1 MSYLMKLL
9 FGDEKEKNGISTP
22 DGKLEK
28 ESCSMMKKKMR
39 WLAPLTALAML
50 SMALGGCS
58 GGGEETTAAAAGTTA
73 AAAGTESTAAASG
86 DSADSADKPTVK
98 VGVMCPMSGT
108 SARFGELYQASITAA
123 MKAIEEDG
131 LLKDYNLEFEY
142 VDDKG
147 ATDGAPA
154 AATYVLDQYGADV
167 AIGHMLT
174 TMVLVSGPMFE
185 EAQVPLLGIVS
196 GPASVS
202 QGFEYL
208 CIETGTDLIQAET
221 LLQYLVEEKGYDK
234 LGMIHI
240 NTEGGSSAAD
250 HIEKVMKEKYNL
262 ELVTRDAMTN
272 EDTDFTAQVLK
283 MKDGGAQA
291 VIFWGLNQSQGNTC
305 MKNIEQNWGKVP
317 EEILFAGGTSMG
329 QAQMTETWD
338 AGDLEG
344 VVFPVG
350 YIPDESNPSIVRFI
364 EDFKEADVQNQD
376 PADVPAR
383 VYDSVFHLVTALNN
397 LGPYDVEAEDF
408 SVKLNEQL
416 RNASFDGVQGHFDY
430 SAFDNGEGLAQMNIA
445 EWGPDYSQSRVYPN

>member
-1 MSYLMKLL
+1 
-9 FGDEKEKNGISTP
+9 
-22 DGKLEK
+22 
-28 ESCSMMKKKMR
+28 MMKKKWMKL
-39 WLAPLTALAML
+39 LAPLTAMAVAG
-50 SMALGGCS
+50 MALTGCS
-58 GGGEETTAAAAGTTA
+58 GGAEGTTA
-73 AAAGTESTAAASG
+73 AGGGDTSAASSSEEGGDAGAAATG
-86 DSADSADKPTVK
+86 EKQVVK

-108 SARFGELYQASITAA
+108 SARFGELYQASIDAA

-131 LLKDYNLEFEY
+131 LLKDYTLEFEY

-221 LLQYLVEEKGYDK
+221 LLQYLVEEKGYER

-250 HIEKVMKEKYNL
+250 HIEKVMQEKYGL
-262 ELVTRDAMTN
+262 ELVSRDAMTN

-283 MKDGGAQA
+283 MRDGDAQA
-291 VIFWGLNQSQGNTC
+291 VIFWGLNQSQGNVC
-305 MKNIEQNWGKVP
+305 MKNIEQSWGKVP
-317 EEILFAGGTSMG
+317 EEILFAGGTSMA
-329 QAQMTETWD
+329 QNQMTETWD
-338 AGDLEG
+338 AADLEG

-350 YIPDESNPSIVRFI
+350 YIPDESNPAIVRFI
-364 EDFKEADVQNQD
+364 EDFREADVLGQD

-416 RNASFDGVQGHFDY
+416 RQASFDGVQGHFDY
-430 SAFDNGEGLAQMNIA
+430 SAFDNGEGLAQMSIG
-445 EWGPDYSQSRVYPN
+445 EWGPDYTQRKVYPQ

>member
-1 MSYLMKLL
+1 
-9 FGDEKEKNGISTP
+9 
-22 DGKLEK
+22 
-28 ESCSMMKKKMR
+28 MMKKKWMKL
-39 WLAPLTALAML
+39 LAPLTAMAMAG
-50 SMALGGCS
+50 MALTGCS
-58 GGGEETTAAAAGTTA
+58 GGAEETTAAGGGDT
-73 AAAGTESTAAASG
+73 SAASSSEEG
-86 DSADSADKPTVK
+86 EDAGEAVTGEKQVVK

-108 SARFGELYQASITAA
+108 SARFGELYQASIDAA

-131 LLKDYNLEFEY
+131 LLKDYTLEFEY

-154 AATYVLDQYGADV
+154 AATYVLDQYGADI

-221 LLQYLVEEKGYDK
+221 LLQYLVEEKGYER

-250 HIEKVMKEKYNL
+250 HIEKVMKEKYGL
-262 ELVTRDAMTN
+262 ELVSRDAMTT

-283 MKDGGAQA
+283 MKDVDAQA
-291 VIFWGLNQSQGNTC
+291 VIFWGLNQSQGNVC
-305 MKNIEQNWGKVP
+305 MKNIEQSWGKVP
-317 EEILFAGGTSMG
+317 EEILFAGGTSMA
-329 QAQMTETWD
+329 QNQMTETWD
-338 AGDLEG
+338 AADLEG

-350 YIPDESNPSIVRFI
+350 YIPDESNPAIVRFI
-364 EDFKEADVQNQD
+364 EDFKEADVLGQD

-383 VYDSVFHLVTALNN
+383 VYDAVFHLVTALNN

-416 RNASFDGVQGHFDY
+416 RQASFDGVQGHFDY
-430 SAFDNGEGLAQMNIA
+430 SAFDNGEGLAQMSIG
-445 EWGPDYSQSRVYPN
+445 EWGPDYTQRKVYPQ

>member
-1 MSYLMKLL
+1 
-9 FGDEKEKNGISTP
+9 
-22 DGKLEK
+22 
-28 ESCSMMKKKMR
+28 MMKKKWMKL
-39 WLAPLTALAML
+39 LAPLTAMAMAG
-50 SMALGGCS
+50 MALTGCS
-58 GGGEETTAAAAGTTA
+58 GGAEETTAAGGGDT
-73 AAAGTESTAAASG
+73 SAASSSEEG
-86 DSADSADKPTVK
+86 EDAGEAVTGEKQVVK
-98 VGVMCPMSGT
+98 DGVMCPMSGT
-108 SARFGELYQASITAA
+108 SARFGELYQASIDAA

-131 LLKDYNLEFEY
+131 LLKDYTLEFEY

-221 LLQYLVEEKGYDK
+221 LLQYLVEEKGYER

-250 HIEKVMKEKYNL
+250 HIEKVMKEKYGL
-262 ELVTRDAMTN
+262 ELVSRDAMTT

-283 MKDGGAQA
+283 MKDGDAQA
-291 VIFWGLNQSQGNTC
+291 VIFWGLNQSQGNVC
-305 MKNIEQNWGKVP
+305 MKNIEQSWGKVP
-317 EEILFAGGTSMG
+317 EEILFAGGTSMA
-329 QAQMTETWD
+329 QNQMTETWD
-338 AGDLEG
+338 AADLEG

-350 YIPDESNPSIVRFI
+350 YIPDESNPAIVRFI
-364 EDFKEADVQNQD
+364 EDFKEADVLGQD

-383 VYDSVFHLVTALNN
+383 VYDAVFHLVTALNN

-416 RNASFDGVQGHFDY
+416 RQASFDGVQGHFDY
-430 SAFDNGEGLAQMNIA
+430 SAFDNGEGLAQMSIG
-445 EWGPDYSQSRVYPN
+445 EWGPDYTQRKVYPQ

>member
-1 MSYLMKLL
+1 
-9 FGDEKEKNGISTP
+9 
-22 DGKLEK
+22 
-28 ESCSMMKKKMR
+28 MMKKKWMKL
-39 WLAPLTALAML
+39 LAPLTAMAMAG
-50 SMALGGCS
+50 MALTGCS
-58 GGGEETTAAAAGTTA
+58 GGAEETTAAGGGDT
-73 AAAGTESTAAASG
+73 SAASSSEEG
-86 DSADSADKPTVK
+86 EDAGEAVTGEKQVVK

-108 SARFGELYQASITAA
+108 SARFGELYQASIDAA

-131 LLKDYNLEFEY
+131 LLKDYTLEFEY

-154 AATYVLDQYGADV
+154 AATYVLDQYGADI

-221 LLQYLVEEKGYDK
+221 LLQYLVEEKGYER

-250 HIEKVMKEKYNL
+250 HIEKVMKEKYGL
-262 ELVTRDAMTN
+262 ELVSRDAMTT

-283 MKDGGAQA
+283 MKDGDAQA
-291 VIFWGLNQSQGNTC
+291 VIFWGLNQSQGNVC
-305 MKNIEQNWGKVP
+305 MKNIEQSWGKVP
-317 EEILFAGGTSMG
+317 EEILFAGGTSMA
-329 QAQMTETWD
+329 QNQMTETWD
-338 AGDLEG
+338 AADLEG

-350 YIPDESNPSIVRFI
+350 NIPDESNPAIVRFM
-364 EDFKEADVQNQD
+364 EDFKEADVLGQD

-383 VYDSVFHLVTALNN
+383 VYDAVFHLVTALNN

-416 RNASFDGVQGHFDY
+416 RQASFDGVQGHFDY
-430 SAFDNGEGLAQMNIA
+430 SAFDNGEGLAQMSIG
-445 EWGPDYSQSRVYPN
+445 EWGPDYTQRKVYPQ

>member
-1 MSYLMKLL
+1 
-9 FGDEKEKNGISTP
+9 
-22 DGKLEK
+22 
-28 ESCSMMKKKMR
+28 MMKKKWMKL
-39 WLAPLTALAML
+39 LAPLTAMAMAG
-50 SMALGGCS
+50 MALTGCS
-58 GGGEETTAAAAGTTA
+58 GGAEETTAAGGGDT
-73 AAAGTESTAAASG
+73 SAASSSEEG
-86 DSADSADKPTVK
+86 EDAGEAVTGEKQVVK

-108 SARFGELYQASITAA
+108 SARFGELYQASIDAA

-131 LLKDYNLEFEY
+131 LLKDYTLEFEY

-196 GPASVS
+196 CPASVS
-202 QGFEYL
+202 KGFEYL

-221 LLQYLVEEKGYDK
+221 LLQYLVEEKGYER

-250 HIEKVMKEKYNL
+250 HIEKVMKEKYGL
-262 ELVTRDAMTN
+262 ELVSRDAMTT

-283 MKDGGAQA
+283 MKDGDAQA
-291 VIFWGLNQSQGNTC
+291 VIFWGLNQSQGNVC
-305 MKNIEQNWGKVP
+305 MKNIEQSWGKVP
-317 EEILFAGGTSMG
+317 EEILFAGGTSMA
-329 QAQMTETWD
+329 QNQMTETWD
-338 AGDLEG
+338 AADLEG

-350 YIPDESNPSIVRFI
+350 YIPDESNPAIVRFI
-364 EDFKEADVQNQD
+364 EDFKEADVLGQD

-383 VYDSVFHLVTALNN
+383 VYDAVFHLVTALNN

-416 RNASFDGVQGHFDY
+416 RQASFDGVQGHFDY
-430 SAFDNGEGLAQMNIA
+430 SAFDNGEGLAQMSIG
-445 EWGPDYSQSRVYPN
+445 EWGPDYTQRKVYPQ

>member
-1 MSYLMKLL
+1 
-9 FGDEKEKNGISTP
+9 
-22 DGKLEK
+22 
-28 ESCSMMKKKMR
+28 MMKKKWMKL
-39 WLAPLTALAML
+39 LAPLTAMAMAG
-50 SMALGGCS
+50 MALTGCS
-58 GGGEETTAAAAGTTA
+58 GGAEETTAAGGGDT
-73 AAAGTESTAAASG
+73 SAASSSEEG
-86 DSADSADKPTVK
+86 EDAGEAVTGEKQVVK

-108 SARFGELYQASITAA
+108 SARFGELYQASIDAA

-131 LLKDYNLEFEY
+131 LLKDYTLEFEY

-221 LLQYLVEEKGYDK
+221 LLQYLVEEKGYER

-250 HIEKVMKEKYNL
+250 HIEKVMKEKYGL
-262 ELVTRDAMTN
+262 ELVSRDAMTT

-283 MKDGGAQA
+283 MKDGDAQA
-291 VIFWGLNQSQGNTC
+291 VIFWGLNQAQGNVC
-305 MKNIEQNWGKVP
+305 MKNIEQSWGKVP
-317 EEILFAGGTSMG
+317 EEILFAGGTSMA
-329 QAQMTETWD
+329 QNQMTETWD
-338 AGDLEG
+338 AADLEG

-350 YIPDESNPSIVRFI
+350 YIPDESNPAIVRFI
-364 EDFKEADVQNQD
+364 EDFKEADVLGQD

-383 VYDSVFHLVTALNN
+383 VYDAVFHLVTALNN

-416 RNASFDGVQGHFDY
+416 RQASFDGVQGHFDY
-430 SAFDNGEGLAQMNIA
+430 SAFDNGEGLAQMSIG
-445 EWGPDYSQSRVYPN
+445 EWGPDYTQRKVYPQ

>member
-1 MSYLMKLL
+1 
-9 FGDEKEKNGISTP
+9 
-22 DGKLEK
+22 
-28 ESCSMMKKKMR
+28 MMKKKWMKL
-39 WLAPLTALAML
+39 LAPLTAMAMAG
-50 SMALGGCS
+50 MALTGCS
-58 GGGEETTAAAAGTTA
+58 GGAEETTAAGGGDT
-73 AAAGTESTAAASG
+73 SAASSSEEG
-86 DSADSADKPTVK
+86 EDAGEAVTGEKQVVK

-108 SARFGELYQASITAA
+108 SARFGELYQASIDAA

-131 LLKDYNLEFEY
+131 LLKDYTLEFEY

-202 QGFEYL
+202 QGFEDL

-221 LLQYLVEEKGYDK
+221 LLQYLVEEKGYER

-250 HIEKVMKEKYNL
+250 HIEKVMKEKYGL
-262 ELVTRDAMTN
+262 ELVSRDAMTT

-283 MKDGGAQA
+283 MKDGDAQA
-291 VIFWGLNQSQGNTC
+291 VIFWGLNQSQGNVC
-305 MKNIEQNWGKVP
+305 MKNIEQSWGKVP
-317 EEILFAGGTSMG
+317 EEILFAGGTSMA
-329 QAQMTETWD
+329 QNQMTETWD
-338 AGDLEG
+338 AADLEG

-350 YIPDESNPSIVRFI
+350 YIPDESNPAIVRFI
-364 EDFKEADVQNQD
+364 EDFKEADVLGQD

-383 VYDSVFHLVTALNN
+383 VYDAVFHLVTALNN

-416 RNASFDGVQGHFDY
+416 RQASFDGVQGHFDY
-430 SAFDNGEGLAQMNIA
+430 SAFDNGEGLAQMSIG
-445 EWGPDYSQSRVYPN
+445 EWGPDYTQRKVYPQ

>member
-86 DSADSADKPTVK
+86 DSADAADKPTVK

-131 LLKDYNLEFEY
+131 LLKDYNLEFEF

-283 MKDGGAQA
+283 MKDGGTQA
-291 VIFWGLNQSQGNTC
+291 VIFWGLNQSPGQHLH
-305 MKNIEQNWGKVP
+305 
-317 EEILFAGGTSMG
+317 EEHRAGTGARCRRKSCL
-329 QAQMTETWD
+329 QAE
-338 AGDLEG
+338 
-344 VVFPVG
+344 
-350 YIPDESNPSIVRFI
+350 
-364 EDFKEADVQNQD
+364 
-376 PADVPAR
+376 PAWAR
-383 VYDSVFHLVTALNN
+383 
-397 LGPYDVEAEDF
+397 P
-408 SVKLNEQL
+408 
-416 RNASFDGVQGHFDY
+416 R
-430 SAFDNGEGLAQMNIA
+430 
-445 EWGPDYSQSRVYPN
+445 

>member
-1 MSYLMKLL
+1 
-9 FGDEKEKNGISTP
+9 
-22 DGKLEK
+22 
-28 ESCSMMKKKMR
+28 MMKKKWMKL
-39 WLAPLTALAML
+39 LAPLTAMAMAG
-50 SMALGGCS
+50 MALTGCS
-58 GGGEETTAAAAGTTA
+58 GGAEETTAAGGGDT
-73 AAAGTESTAAASG
+73 SAASSSEEG
-86 DSADSADKPTVK
+86 EDAGEAVTGEKQVVK

-108 SARFGELYQASITAA
+108 SARFGELYQASIDAA

-131 LLKDYNLEFEY
+131 LLKDYTLEFEY

-221 LLQYLVEEKGYDK
+221 LLQYLVEEKGYER

-250 HIEKVMKEKYNL
+250 HIEKVMKEKYGL
-262 ELVTRDAMTN
+262 ELVSRDAMTT

-283 MKDGGAQA
+283 MKDGDAQA
-291 VIFWGLNQSQGNTC
+291 VIFWGLNQSQGNVC
-305 MKNIEQNWGKVP
+305 MKNIEQSWGKVP
-317 EEILFAGGTSMG
+317 EEILFAGGTSMA
-329 QAQMTETWD
+329 QNQMTETWD
-338 AGDLEG
+338 AADLEG
-344 VVFPVG
+344 VEFPVG
-350 YIPDESNPSIVRFI
+350 YIPDESNPAIVRFI
-364 EDFKEADVQNQD
+364 EDFKEADVLGQD

-383 VYDSVFHLVTALNN
+383 VYDAVFHLVTALNN

-416 RNASFDGVQGHFDY
+416 RQASFDGVQGHFDY
-430 SAFDNGEGLAQMNIA
+430 SAFDNGEGLAQMSIG
-445 EWGPDYSQSRVYPN
+445 EWGPDYTQRKVYPQ

>member
-1 MSYLMKLL
+1 
-9 FGDEKEKNGISTP
+9 
-22 DGKLEK
+22 
-28 ESCSMMKKKMR
+28 
-39 WLAPLTALAML
+39 
-50 SMALGGCS
+50 
-58 GGGEETTAAAAGTTA
+58 
-73 AAAGTESTAAASG
+73 
-86 DSADSADKPTVK
+86 
-98 VGVMCPMSGT
+98 
-108 SARFGELYQASITAA
+108 
-123 MKAIEEDG
+123 MKAIEEDR
-131 LLKDYNLEFEY
+131 LLKDYTLEFEY

-221 LLQYLVEEKGYDK
+221 LLQYLVEEKGYER

-250 HIEKVMKEKYNL
+250 HIEKVMKEKYGL
-262 ELVTRDAMTN
+262 ELVSRDAMTT

-283 MKDGGAQA
+283 MKDGDAQA
-291 VIFWGLNQSQGNTC
+291 VIFWGLNQSQGNVC
-305 MKNIEQNWGKVP
+305 MKNIEQSWGKVP
-317 EEILFAGGTSMG
+317 EEILFAGGTSMA
-329 QAQMTETWD
+329 QNQMTETWD
-338 AGDLEG
+338 AADLEG

-350 YIPDESNPSIVRFI
+350 YIPDESNPAIVRFI
-364 EDFKEADVQNQD
+364 EDFKEADVLGQD

-383 VYDSVFHLVTALNN
+383 VYDAVFHLVTALNN

-416 RNASFDGVQGHFDY
+416 RQASFDGVQGHFDY
-430 SAFDNGEGLAQMNIA
+430 SAFDNGEGLAQMSIG
-445 EWGPDYSQSRVYPN
+445 EWGPDYTQRKVYPQ

>member
-1 MSYLMKLL
+1 
-9 FGDEKEKNGISTP
+9 
-22 DGKLEK
+22 
-28 ESCSMMKKKMR
+28 MMKKKWMKL
-39 WLAPLTALAML
+39 LAPLTAMAMAG
-50 SMALGGCS
+50 MALTGCS
-58 GGGEETTAAAAGTTA
+58 GGAEETTAAGGGDT
-73 AAAGTESTAAASG
+73 SAASSSEEG
-86 DSADSADKPTVK
+86 EDAGEAVTGEKQVVK

-108 SARFGELYQASITAA
+108 SARFGELYQASIDAA

-131 LLKDYNLEFEY
+131 LLKDYTLEFEY

-221 LLQYLVEEKGYDK
+221 LLQYLVEEKGYER

-250 HIEKVMKEKYNL
+250 HIEKVMKEKYGL
-262 ELVTRDAMTN
+262 ELVSRDAMTT

-283 MKDGGAQA
+283 MKDGDAQA
-291 VIFWGLNQSQGNTC
+291 VIFWGLNQSQGNVC
-305 MKNIEQNWGKVP
+305 MKNIEQSWGKVP
-317 EEILFAGGTSMG
+317 EEILFAGGTSMA
-329 QAQMTETWD
+329 QNQMTETWD
-338 AGDLEG
+338 AADLEG

-350 YIPDESNPSIVRFI
+350 YIPDESNPAIVRFI
-364 EDFKEADVQNQD
+364 EDFKEADVLGQD

-383 VYDSVFHLVTALNN
+383 VYDAVFHLVTALNN

-416 RNASFDGVQGHFDY
+416 RQASFDGVQRHFDY
-430 SAFDNGEGLAQMNIA
+430 SAFDNGEGLAQMSIG
-445 EWGPDYSQSRVYPN
+445 EWGPDYTQRKVYPQ

>member
-1 MSYLMKLL
+1 MKR
-9 FGDEKEKNGISTP
+9 S
-22 DGKLEK
+22 
-28 ESCSMMKKKMR
+28 KKKV
-39 WLAPLTALAML
+39 LASLMALAMMG
-50 SMALGGCS
+50 SVLGGCGNS
-58 GGGEETTAAAAGTTA
+58 GGETAAEPAGQTASKEETQG
-73 AAAGTESTAAASG
+73 ESG
-86 DSADSADKPTVK
+86 KPVVK

-108 SARFGELYQASITAA
+108 SARFGEIYKASIDAA

-131 LLKDYNLEFEY
+131 LLKDYTLEFEY

-147 ATDGAPA
+147 ATDGAPT

-174 TMVLVSGPMFE
+174 TMILVSGPMFE
-185 EAQVPLLGIVS
+185 EAQIPLLGIVS

-221 LLQYLVEEKGYDK
+221 LLKYLVEEKGYKK
-234 LGMIHI
+234 LGLIHI
-240 NTEGGSSAAD
+240 NTEGGTSAAD
-250 HIEKVMKEKYNL
+250 HIEKVMKEQYGL
-262 ELVTRDAMTN
+262 DLITRDAMTT

-283 MKDGGAQA
+283 MKEGGAEA

-305 MKNIEQNWGKVP
+305 MKNIEQSWGKVP
-317 EEILFAGGTSMG
+317 EEILFAGGTSM
-329 QAQMTETWD
+329 AQNQMIETWD

-350 YIPDESNPSIVRFI
+350 YIPDETNPAIARFI
-364 EDFKEADVQNQD
+364 KDFKEADPLSQD

-408 SVKLNEQL
+408 SIKLNEQL
-416 RNASFDGVQGHFDY
+416 RKASFNGVQGAFDY
-430 SAFDNGEGLAQMNIA
+430 SKFDNGEGFATMNIGA
-445 EWGPDYSQSRVYPN
+445 WGPDYSQIKVYPK

>member
-1 MSYLMKLL
+1 
-9 FGDEKEKNGISTP
+9 
-22 DGKLEK
+22 
-28 ESCSMMKKKMR
+28 MMKKKWMKL
-39 WLAPLTALAML
+39 LAPLTAMAMAG
-50 SMALGGCS
+50 MALTGCS
-58 GGGEETTAAAAGTTA
+58 GGAEETTAAGGGDT
-73 AAAGTESTAAASG
+73 SAASSSEEG
-86 DSADSADKPTVK
+86 EDAGEAVTGEKQVVK

-108 SARFGELYQASITAA
+108 SARFGELYQASIDAA
-123 MKAIEEDG
+123 MKAIEEDR
-131 LLKDYNLEFEY
+131 LLKDYTLEFEY

-221 LLQYLVEEKGYDK
+221 LLQYLVEEKGYER

-250 HIEKVMKEKYNL
+250 HIEKVMKEKYGL
-262 ELVTRDAMTN
+262 ELVSRDAMTT

-283 MKDGGAQA
+283 MKDGDAQA
-291 VIFWGLNQSQGNTC
+291 VIFWGLNQSQGNVC
-305 MKNIEQNWGKVP
+305 MKNIEQSWGKVP
-317 EEILFAGGTSMG
+317 EEILFAGGTSMA
-329 QAQMTETWD
+329 QNQMTETWD
-338 AGDLEG
+338 AADLEG

-350 YIPDESNPSIVRFI
+350 YIPDESNPAIVRFI
-364 EDFKEADVQNQD
+364 EDFKEADVLGQD

-383 VYDSVFHLVTALNN
+383 VYDAVFHLVTALNN

-416 RNASFDGVQGHFDY
+416 RQASFDGVQGHFDY
-430 SAFDNGEGLAQMNIA
+430 SAFDNGEGLAQMSIG
-445 EWGPDYSQSRVYPN
+445 EWGPDYTQRKVYPQ